1 MMSPLRFFLLCRFW
15 RSNYQCAG
23 LISRLYGDDLVC
35 GVLFGSR
42 AGVHE
47 IMTSTGPQLIWTGD
61 RWYSADDAL
70 KGHDYQFWTALKW
83 GPPDPGSEFPEAPT
97 LLPLDNSTRFSLT
110 LPPATHWRAG
120 VSGKGGDLKL

>member
-1 MMSPLRFFLLCRFW
+1 MKIS

-70 KGHDYQFWTALKW
+70 KGHDY
-83 GPPDPGSEFPEAPT
+83 P
-97 LLPLDNSTRFSLT
+97 LLTHAAARDSL
-110 LPPATHWRAG
+110 ASRR
-120 VSGKGGDLKL
+120 VR